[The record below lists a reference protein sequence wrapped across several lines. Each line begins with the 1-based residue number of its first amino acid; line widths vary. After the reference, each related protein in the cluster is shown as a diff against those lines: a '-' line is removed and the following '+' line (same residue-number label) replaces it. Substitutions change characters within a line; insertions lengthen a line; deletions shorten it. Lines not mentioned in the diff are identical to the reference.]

1 MKTRNILIVIL
12 IALMVF
18 GVASAAVYTE
28 YRNNT
33 ATAEMT
39 IEKPHNCDVETLVS
53 SDGMNFSESII
64 LENVTGGDTIV
75 LTFSHENTG
84 SSEYIFGT
92 VEYEIE
98 CKEGL
103 DFKGPCRGTIND
115 FYDSEPSVYP
125 ADSQSGGIGMPL
137 PTPIPD
143 DCIHVFN
150 GIVYTNTYGET
161 YPVNTPEYV
170 TKLNNKEASVTPYD
184 FDVFT
189 GLKFTVVEI
198 TFRTDAYGSYE
209 IRGTVDPE
217 IFNRIPIEFQDKIN
231 ATL

>member
-1 MKTRNILIVIL
+1 M
-12 IALMVF
+12 IALMVI
-18 GVASAAVYTE
+18 GVAAGAVYTE

-53 SDGMNFSESII
+53 NDGVNFSESII
-64 LENVTGGDTIV
+64 LDNVIGGDTIV

-84 SSEYIFGT
+84 TSEYIFGT
-92 VEYEIE
+92 VGYEIE

-103 DFKGPCRGTIND
+103 DFKGPCDGSIND

-125 ADSQSGGIGMPL
+125 AGSQSGGIGMPL

-143 DCIHVFN
+143 DCEFVYN
-150 GIVYTNTYGET
+150 GIVYTNTYGDT
-161 YPVNTPEYV
+161 YPVNTPEFV
-170 TKLNNKEASVTPYD
+170 NRLNNKEASVTPYD
-184 FDVFT
+184 YNVFVGT
-189 GLKFTVVEI
+189 EYTTMEI

-209 IRGTVDPE
+209 VRGTVDPV
-217 IFNRIPIEFQDKIN
+217 IFEEVPIEYKDKIN
-231 ATL
+231 ETL

>member
-1 MKTRNILIVIL
+1 MKTKNTIIAIL

-33 ATAEMT
+33 ATASMV

-53 SDGMNFSESII
+53 SDGINFSESIT
-64 LENVTGGDTIV
+64 LDNVIGGDTVV

-84 SSEYIFGT
+84 TNEYIFGT
-92 VEYEIE
+92 VGYEIE

-103 DFKGPCRGTIND
+103 DFKGPCGGTIND

-125 ADSQSGGIGMPL
+125 ADSQSIGIGIPL

-143 DCIHVFN
+143 DCEFVYN
-150 GIVYTNTYGET
+150 GIMYTNTYGES
-161 YPVNTPEYV
+161 YPVNTPEHV
-170 TKLNNKEASVTPYD
+170 TRLNNREASITLMDYT
-184 FDVFT
+184 VFSGMKYT
-189 GLKFTVVEI
+189 TCEY

-209 IRGTVDPE
+209 FRGTVLPTVFE
-217 IFNRIPIEFQDKIN
+217 RIPIEYQDKIN
-231 ATL
+231 ETL